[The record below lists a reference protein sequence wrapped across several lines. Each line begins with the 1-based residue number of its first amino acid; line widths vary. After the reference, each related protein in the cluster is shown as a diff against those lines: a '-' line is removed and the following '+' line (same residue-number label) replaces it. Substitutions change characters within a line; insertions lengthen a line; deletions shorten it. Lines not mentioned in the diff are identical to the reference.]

1 MITLEQARTIVE
13 QGDVLLA
20 DLNYLDQYISAFRK
34 VPGDMVMCRAFSVA
48 PGTPSDYGRFGGS
61 ASVELLPVPKAQ
73 AISALLRE
81 RTKMVAKLAE
91 LGVEA
96 PQLPP
101 DGNDTDAESTSSLI
115 ARFSRREA

>member
-13 QGDVLLA
+13 QGDGLLA
-20 DLNYLDQYISAFRK
+20 DLNYLDQYISTFRR

-81 RTKMVAKLAE
+81 RTKVVAKMAE

-96 PQLPP
+96 PPPP
-101 DGNDTDAESTSSLI
+101 DDGMDIGDRAASLCEK
-115 ARFSRREA
+115 FSRQN